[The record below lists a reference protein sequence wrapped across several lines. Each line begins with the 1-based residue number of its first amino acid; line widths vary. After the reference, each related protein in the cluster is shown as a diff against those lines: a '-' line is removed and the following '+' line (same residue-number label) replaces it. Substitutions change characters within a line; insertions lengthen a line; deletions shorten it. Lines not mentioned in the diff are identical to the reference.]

1 MKSRL
6 VRAIGLCGLIA
17 ALACGGETKSP
28 EEQIRD
34 AIASLERALEEGDVS
49 AFKAFVSEQYE
60 DPMGHDKRSLAA
72 YVTFH
77 VMRNANRHVI
87 TRVRSIDLREPELAA
102 VVIVAGISGTD
113 VSAPEHLVGLHAD
126 VYKIDLDLEHV
137 GDGDWRLVWAQWRRT
152 PATDLL

>member
-1 MKSRL
+1 MESRL
-6 VRAIGLCGLIA
+6 VRLIGLFGLIA
-17 ALACGGETKSP
+17 VLACGGDPRSP

-34 AIASLERALEEGDVS
+34 VIASLERSLEEGDVS
-49 AFKAFVSEQYE
+49 AFKNFVAEHYE
-60 DPMGHDKRSLAA
+60 DHLGHDKRSLAA

-87 TRVRSIDLREPELAA
+87 TRVRSIDIREPDLAA
-102 VVIVAGISGTD
+102 VVIVAGITGTD

-126 VYKIDLDLEHV
+126 VYKIDLDLEDA
-137 GDGDWRLVWAQWRRT
+137 GDGDWRLVWAQWRRA